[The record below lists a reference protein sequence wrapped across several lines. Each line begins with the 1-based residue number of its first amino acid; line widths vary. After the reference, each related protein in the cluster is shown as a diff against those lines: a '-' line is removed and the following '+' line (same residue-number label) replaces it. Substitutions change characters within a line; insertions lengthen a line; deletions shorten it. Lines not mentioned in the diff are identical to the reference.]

1 MSKRAESELKL
12 ELVNVGHGDALVIQR
27 IPKNGEPSTIL
38 IDGGPSAGA
47 ASVKATLAKIGVS
60 ELDLV
65 VLTHCDADHVD
76 GLLGYVKDK
85 DTLPIRRYW
94 GPCIPAFRRHQ
105 WLFAPRVFGGIDKA
119 QELQDLLPPT
129 CAVSWPVEGAT
140 WTSPDNGLLIRVISP
155 AARLIERLLVADD
168 STSLFLEQP
177 TPIGW
182 LLADSQEDDDD
193 DDLLSG
199 LRLAIATGEI
209 TPDVIP
215 PRPPI
220 PDPPS
225 QEDMKREAFSNGVDP
240 EFFGNSVLN
249 DTSIV
254 LLVEARIGVVTR
266 RILLTGDLENFTY
279 LMARYPMGLSCDI
292 VKVPH
297 HGSRSYVDRDIA
309 YDAVWQWMR
318 PRAALV
324 SANGKHNLPRSE
336 FRDAALRYGT
346 TLFCTSRRQREIIS
360 GQMNETCCH
369 TQFGCRSE
377 ANVALSVT
385 ASGIEADQTACARG
399 NLTGVMPVIEVRQHV
414 VEPSPIL
421 STMAET
427 EIRKHTDWAVRWL
440 RGILTDRQ
448 QRPSDAELPPVA
460 LNVMKQAAVGA
471 GRVGASVEMETILE
485 RAARSG
491 RIWMPPRR
499 HRGDERTVWVMPQ
512 VNDIADFKAWIDNFA
527 VIQLAIEDRHAPSA
541 PEELLYAADT
551 DWIATRFSERF
562 SYPKQ
567 MFDPAIW
574 PIITAHLLKTRTL
587 TIRSMPTYPSP
598 EASTI
603 IALFK
608 ETSLEDAHEVLV
620 ARLEALP
627 DFQEIRDYIDAIERK
642 FRIGLPVP
650 ASPLVLSQ
658 IVTPLW
664 LKRELLPS
672 GLVDDRYS
680 QTFPLLGTY
689 DGVDQVRKWINDSYE
704 ERPDPF
710 EDQLVRS
717 VVASFILSGYEVIRR
732 PKPGR

>member
-12 ELVNVGHGDALVIQR
+12 ELVNVGHGDALVIQW

-38 IDGGPSAGA
+38 IDGGPSTGA
-47 ASVKATLAKIGVS
+47 ASVKATLAKLGVS
-60 ELDLV
+60 ELDLA

-85 DTLPIRRYW
+85 DALPIRRYW
-94 GPCIPAFRRHQ
+94 GPCIPAFRRHR

-140 WTSPDNGLLIRVISP
+140 WTSPDNGLSIKVISP

-168 STSLFLEQP
+168 STSLFPEQP
-177 TPIGW
+177 MPIGW

-199 LRLAIATGEI
+199 LRFALATGEI

-220 PDPPS
+220 AGPPS
-225 QEDMKREAFSNGVDP
+225 QEDMKREAVAKGVDP

-254 LLVEARIGVVTR
+254 LLVEARIGLVTR

-279 LMARYPMGLSCDI
+279 LMARYPMGLGCDI

-346 TLFCTSRRQREIIS
+346 TLFCTSRRRREIIS

-369 TQFGCRSE
+369 TQFGCQSE

-427 EIRKHTDWAVRWL
+427 EIRKHTDWAVTWL
-440 RGILTDRQ
+440 RGILTERQ
-448 QRPSDAELPPVA
+448 ERPSDAELPPVS
-460 LNVMKQAAVGA
+460 LDVMKQAAVGA
-471 GRVGASVEMETILE
+471 GRVGASVEIETILE

-499 HRGDERTVWVMPQ
+499 HRGDERSVWVMPQ
-512 VNDIADFKAWIDNFA
+512 ANEIADFKAWIDDFA
-527 VIQLAIEDRHAPSA
+527 VIQLAIEDRHVASA

-551 DWIATRFSERF
+551 GWIAARFSERF

-574 PIITAHLLKTRTL
+574 PIIAAHLLKTRTL
-587 TIRSMPTYPSP
+587 AIRSMPTYPSP

-608 ETSLEDAHEVLV
+608 ETSLEAAHEALV
-620 ARLEALP
+620 ARLEALL

-642 FRIGLPVP
+642 FRIGGPVP

-658 IVTPLW
+658 IVGPLW

-672 GLVDDRYS
+672 GLVDDRYR
-680 QTFPLLGTY
+680 QTFPLLETY
-689 DGVDQVRKWINDSYE
+689 DGVDQVRKWIHNSYE
-704 ERPDPF
+704 ERPEPF
-710 EDQLVRS
+710 EDQLVIS

-732 PKPGR
+732 AKPGR